1 MKEMTLMKILK
12 KIKLINWHGFYDE
25 TINIQGSTLI
35 TGDNGC
41 GKSTLLDAIYFL
53 LSGGEDNK
61 FNAAANENAN
71 RNLTTYMRGKT
82 GTEGKEFLRPESN
95 IISHIA
101 LEFYD
106 NINKQYFVVGVV
118 LEIQDSKPKVG
129 RSFYHIPNYVLT
141 DNIFFNET
149 DSSRNILNFR
159 ALEKK
164 LGHEH
169 VNSLDIPTDSRENI
183 RKNLYSI
190 LELDKKKYYELLP
203 KAIAFK
209 PIPDVSDFVF
219 KFLLPENEVNIESI
233 RATIHTYNEL
243 QAKIKDETAKKEDLD
258 KIVELGDKYK
268 KISEEI
274 EILQGYNTQKRY
286 LNYKNRLD
294 KAKESQRCIQIKLKN
309 EENNIDTYTKKI
321 SGIEK
326 NIWELENDAAMEAL
340 RKVEEDLD
348 AEQAKERELKEE
360 ETKLNN
366 WILSE
371 INIAE
376 LLQIKVKFQNYINE
390 RNFPSLITA
399 IELYKKEYD
408 EKLLFLHDSISDYKG
423 KIKRL
428 TEEVT
433 ELSKEQRNLEKGL
446 PHYNHA
452 VSDLIEVIESGVY
465 DSTGKKIRAIPLCEL
480 IDVVEGQE
488 AWRNAL
494 EGYLNTRR
502 FDLFVPE
509 EYYDKALNLYEKYKF
524 EKGISGVG
532 LVNAAKIK
540 EQPCASDSLAAKIVT
555 ENSNALKYVNF
566 LMGDVICVENEN
578 ELKRYERS
586 ITKTVMVYQNK
597 ASRQTKKDVYATP
610 YIGTEALRIRLK
622 TVTERLKCIEDDLS
636 AVSTR
641 KAEQEELRIKVVE
654 SSYKSII
661 DSKDVWALHDQTRSE
676 ISSLQCR
683 LNEIKKSTN
692 SLIPR
697 LEEFRAIKKDYEDK
711 KKFSEA
717 KEKELIREQANTETD
732 EKDVLAKIKLLEPN
746 VEVLNRN
753 LVLLKKVNEFAEIHA
768 LSIKESEDAIQN
780 INKEIEKIKSKLPSL
795 MGAYIEKFAF
805 DATAEIDS
813 LNSFYQEYNQV
824 VSRDLSKH
832 LNRLEDVKREAVIA
846 FQNSYIAEIRRHIND
861 EKRNIEKLNDI
872 LKNKP
877 FGADGEVYRFKID
890 KSADKSFGDYYD
902 VFMSNQNY
910 QAVDLFTNQLS
921 DKNYNLMQDLF
932 AQLTKEDTEGEYIR
946 KYTDYRKF
954 MSYDIQITNKRG
966 EVSYFSK
973 INKEKSGGE
982 TQTPFYVIIAAS
994 FDQLMQQSYGRKSPG
1009 CIVMLDEAFNN
1020 MDEAHIDSMMQY
1032 FSSLNIQPIIVVP
1045 TQRAKTIMPYVSTTI
1060 AIVKKRNRMLPKSV
1074 YKEEL

>member
-1 MKEMTLMKILK
+1 MKEMTLMKTLT

-106 NINKQYFVVGVV
+106 NVSKQYFVVGVV
-118 LEIQDSKPKVG
+118 LEIQDSKPG
-129 RSFYHIPNYVLT
+129 RSFYHIPNYMLT
-141 DNIFFNET
+141 DDIFFNET

-159 ALEKK
+159 ALEKR
-164 LGHEH
+164 LGRDR
-169 VNSLDIPTDSRENI
+169 VNSLDFPTDSRDNI

-209 PIPDVSDFVF
+209 PIPDVSDFVY

-243 QAKIKDETAKKEDLD
+243 QAKIKDETAKKEELE

-268 KISEEI
+268 QLTAEI
-274 EILQGYNTQKRY
+274 EVLSGYKIHKQHTSYNQK
-286 LNYKNRLD
+286 LNKVQE
-294 KAKESQRCIQIKLKN
+294 AQRRIQIELEGEEQEILRYTDEIKKVEERIWELEHNAAIEALRKAELELKVEQEKAEELKN
-309 EENNIDTYTKKI
+309 EEIKLNGWI
-321 SGIEK
+321 
-326 NIWELENDAAMEAL
+326 
-340 RKVEEDLD
+340 
-348 AEQAKERELKEE
+348 LKE
-360 ETKLNN
+360 
-366 WILSE
+366 SD
-371 INIAE
+371 IAE
-376 LLQIKVKFQNYINE
+376 LLQIKVKFQHYIKE
-390 RNFPSLITA
+390 RDFASLVSA
-399 IELYKKEYD
+399 LQLYKKEYD
-408 EKLLFLHDSISDYKG
+408 EKISLLVDSISNYKR
-423 KIKRL
+423 KIEDL
-428 TEEVT
+428 AGVQSSLLHE
-433 ELSKEQRNLEKGL
+433 KEKLEKGL

-452 VSDLIEVIESGVY
+452 VSALIEVIENGICAL
-465 DSTGKKIRAIPLCEL
+465 TGEKIRAIPLCEL
-480 IDVVEGQE
+480 IDVAEGCE
-488 AWRNAL
+488 EWRNAL

-502 FDLFVPE
+502 FDIFVPE
-509 EYYDKALNLYEKYKF
+509 AYYDKALNLYEKYKF

-532 LVNAAKIK
+532 LVNVAKIK
-540 EQPCASDSLAAKIVT
+540 QQSCDPNSLAEKIIT
-555 ENSNALKYVNF
+555 ENANARKYVNY
-566 LMGDVICVENEN
+566 LMGDVICVESED

-610 YIGTEALRIRLK
+610 YIGTEALLIRLK
-622 TVTERLKCIEDDLS
+622 AVTQKIKEIEDELS
-636 AVSTR
+636 VTL
-641 KAEQEELRIKVVE
+641 AENTAKEALRRQVVQ
-654 SSYKSII
+654 SCYNSII
-661 DSKDVWALHDQTRSE
+661 SARDVWALYDQTKGV
-676 ISSLQCR
+676 IASLKSQ
-683 LNEIKKSTN
+683 LSEIKKSTN
-692 SLIPR
+692 SLIPK
-697 LEEFRAIKKDYEDK
+697 LEGHRVIKQGFEEK
-711 KKFSEA
+711 KTAAETRRDNLLEA
-717 KEKELIREQANTETD
+717 RTNAKRD
-732 EKDVLAKIKLLEPN
+732 EADVLGKLQQLETLY
-746 VEVLNRN
+746 EELNRN
-753 LVLLKKVNEFAEIHA
+753 LVLLKKVEEFASTTV
-768 LSIKESEDAIQN
+768 LSIKESEDSIQ
-780 INKEIEKIKSKLPSL
+780 SKNAELRKVGGNLPVL
-795 MGAYIEKFAF
+795 MSKYIERFSF

-832 LNRLEDVKREAVIA
+832 LDRLQEVKQEAVIA
-846 FQNSYIAEIRRHIND
+846 FQNSYIAEIRRHIID

-902 VFMSNQNY
+902 VFMSNQDY
-910 QAVDLFTNQLS
+910 QAVDLFTAQLS

-966 EVSYFSK
+966 DISYFSK

-1060 AIVKKRNRMLPKSV
+1060 ALVKKRNRMLPKSV